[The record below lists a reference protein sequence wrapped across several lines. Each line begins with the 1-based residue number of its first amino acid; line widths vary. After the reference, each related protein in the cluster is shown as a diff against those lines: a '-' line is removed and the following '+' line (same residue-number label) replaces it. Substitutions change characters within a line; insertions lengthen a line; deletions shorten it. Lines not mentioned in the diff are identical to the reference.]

1 MNKRTIIANAKDNV
15 AETGA
20 EVTRVA
26 LLARFRPIT
35 AAAIVVFERVQDNRR
50 Q

>member
-35 AAAIVVFERVQDNRR
+35 AAIVVFERVQDSRR